1 MATLVGSKSN
11 SSRIGRSDSKSIR
24 TSDRTG
30 IMIPVVVMGCVFVVA
45 AETVAVLEFSHLL
58 FLYMGG
64 CQNYG
69 PFLDPY
75 YNMEPNI

>member
-1 MATLVGSKSN
+1 
-11 SSRIGRSDSKSIR
+11 
-24 TSDRTG
+24 
-30 IMIPVVVMGCVFVVA
+30 MIPVVVMGCVFVVA

-75 YNMEPNI
+75 YNMAPNI